1 VLVMLFFFFIKKML
15 IGFLFEYVQ
24 IIFCISIS
32 PQYIYEMTV
41 NFTLLVYFIL
51 FKKD

>member
-1 VLVMLFFFFIKKML
+1 VLVMLFIFFIKKML

-41 NFTLLVYFIL
+41 NFTLATCLFYFI
-51 FKKD
+51 